1 MEDLQSKKK
10 MKVKEMYVDEES
22 GWGMF
27 SPEVAWYVYDFFRF
41 ELTPWEKLVF
51 YSYYINGMTLKEIG
65 SSADCTFQNIG
76 MVMKKIDRR
85 LQNRW
90 KLRKDWKVKIDDS
103 K

>member
-1 MEDLQSKKK
+1 MEDLQSRNKL
-10 MKVKEMYVDEES
+10 KVKEMYVDEES

-27 SPEVAWYVYDFFRF
+27 SPEVAWFVYDFFRF

-51 YSYYINGMTLKEIG
+51 YSYYINGMTLVEIG

-76 MVMKKIDRR
+76 FVMKRIDRK
-85 LQNRW
+85 LHNRW
-90 KLRKDWKVKIDDS
+90 KLRKDWKVKIHDS